1 MLNALAAPEIGTS
14 EHWHQSLLSS
24 FVAMTQAENG
34 DFTAIDRL
42 TEASRDPQG
51 LNLTVQHLSQH
62 RSGRIALEQRLPLGP
77 IDLAALHQLPIDSLG
92 YHYADH
98 MLRHQLQPLVAA
110 PATTAADFIDSHM
123 RETHD
128 LWHVVTGSSLSMVGE
143 IQLQAFC
150 IAQLQLSRFW
160 LALLTKNLLKSLIY
174 DIEVAD
180 DYMSALTQGWIMGK
194 AAKPL
199 FGLDWCGLWEMPI
212 DQVRAGLNITS
223 IACLTPLRQDC
234 DTAPPGGE

>member
-1 MLNALAAPEIGTS
+1 MLNAPAAPEIGT

-24 FVAMTQAENG
+24 VVAIAQAENG

-42 TEASRDPQG
+42 TEASRDPLG
-51 LNLTVQHLSQH
+51 LNLTVEHLSQH
-62 RSGRIALEQRLPLGP
+62 PQGRTALAQRLPLGP

-98 MLRHQLQPLVAA
+98 MIRHQLQPLVAA
-110 PATTAADFIDSHM
+110 PAATAADFIDSHM

-128 LWHVVTGSSLSMVGE
+128 LWHVVTGSPLSMVGE

-150 IAQLQLSRFW
+150 LAQLQLSRFW

-180 DYMSALTQGWIMGK
+180 GYMNALTQGWLMGK

-212 DQVRAGLNITS
+212 DQVRAGLT
-223 IACLTPLRQDC
+223 IALTPCPNLSLQDW
-234 DTAPPGGE
+234 DIASGI